1 MSYKSEFHPR
11 NGSTPTD
18 SHFVL
23 CIDEYSNGVKAPG
36 YNMISVRVNTH
47 NDLPPAM
54 LRLLN
59 DEIANLLQD
68 IRQELQFQEDTN
80 SRLLTEETT

>member
-1 MSYKSEFHPR
+1 MSYKSEFYPR
-11 NGSTPTD
+11 DGHTLTD
-18 SHFVL
+18 SHFLL
-23 CIDEYSNGVKAPG
+23 CIDEYPNGVKAPG
-36 YNMISVRVNTH
+36 YNMISVKVNTH
-47 NDLPPAM
+47 DNLPPAM

-59 DEIANLLQD
+59 DEIASLLQD